1 MKGVERILEL
11 QELDVTINRLEARR
25 RELESGDEVNEA
37 RRVMEQAEGTV
48 GELRLALDSVAS
60 EERRLENEIASLDAR
75 SEAEQR
81 RLYDGTVANPKELS
95 SIQAEIESI
104 RRRKSRLEDEELDQ
118 MERRENLEG
127 QIPALEAQMA
137 EARREAEEAETSSGR
152 ELEEIE
158 RTVARHRE
166 QRTRLASELDEEVL
180 ELYEDLR
187 AGKRGIGAAAL
198 RDGVCQGCHEK
209 LSALEL
215 DRLKREQGLRRCPHC
230 RRILVPD

>member
-1 MKGVERILEL
+1 VKGVERILEL
-11 QELDVTINRLEARR
+11 QELDVTIDRLEARR

-137 EARREAEEAETSSGR
+137 EARRKAEEAETSSGR